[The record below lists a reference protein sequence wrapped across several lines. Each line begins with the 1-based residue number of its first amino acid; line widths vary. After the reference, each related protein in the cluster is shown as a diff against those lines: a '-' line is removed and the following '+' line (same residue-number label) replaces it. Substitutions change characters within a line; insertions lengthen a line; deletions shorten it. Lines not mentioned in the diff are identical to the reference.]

1 MKKISLIAVLI
12 IVAMLLFSCG
22 SNDAAPAPPA
32 EPATIEVVVDTAA
45 FEAAVAALADAV
57 EALDGKVDALGEN
70 FAEEP
75 PVTTDETGGG
85 DAVIL
90 DEDREPL
97 TTYITDTDEDG
108 NPVTLACGLAEVI
121 NSPAYMLQKAM
132 NDDGTFKEN
141 KAGYPIMQ
149 KVPHMGPMPED
160 YVCVDSPPLRV
171 DGGSVFRLQ
180 YAQQEDKGD
189 HDEWRGLGADWN
201 QCCFIGFD
209 DVQRE
214 TYP

>member
-1 MKKISLIAVLI
+1 
-12 IVAMLLFSCG
+12 
-22 SNDAAPAPPA
+22 
-32 EPATIEVVVDTAA
+32 
-45 FEAAVAALADAV
+45 
-57 EALDGKVDALGEN
+57 
-70 FAEEP
+70 
-75 PVTTDETGGG
+75 
-85 DAVIL
+85 
-90 DEDREPL
+90 
-97 TTYITDTDEDG
+97 
-108 NPVTLACGLAEVI
+108 
-121 NSPAYMLQKAM
+121 MLQKAM

-149 KVPHMGPMPED
+149 KVPNMGPMPEP

-189 HDEWRGLGADWN
+189 HEEWRGTGADWN

>member
-1 MKKISLIAVLI
+1 
-12 IVAMLLFSCG
+12 
-22 SNDAAPAPPA
+22 
-32 EPATIEVVVDTAA
+32 
-45 FEAAVAALADAV
+45 
-57 EALDGKVDALGEN
+57 
-70 FAEEP
+70 
-75 PVTTDETGGG
+75 
-85 DAVIL
+85 
-90 DEDREPL
+90 
-97 TTYITDTDEDG
+97 
-108 NPVTLACGLAEVI
+108 
-121 NSPAYMLQKAM
+121 MLQKAM

-189 HDEWRGLGADWN
+189 HEEWRGLGADWN